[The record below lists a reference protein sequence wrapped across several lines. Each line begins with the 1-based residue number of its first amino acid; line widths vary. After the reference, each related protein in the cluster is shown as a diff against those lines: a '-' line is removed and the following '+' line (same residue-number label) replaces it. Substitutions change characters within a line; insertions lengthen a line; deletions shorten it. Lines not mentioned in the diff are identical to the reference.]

1 MKVMRN
7 FGLVFGFTILIA
19 NVEAAPPIPELPREY
34 SKDCS
39 SWVAESAFTK
49 SVAESKAPPRYTYM
63 HIVPPKEAVRP
74 EITLTQFDSKNLT
87 VISDNPKV
95 TTEIREMFVPKV
107 KQHNPDKTKPEYI
120 EARTYADV
128 GNTVMV
134 IMRVIDRKVA
144 ENVLSYSK
152 KSQDHQSW
160 SLAYTPD
167 ASQPTT
173 FIYRFSDNDADK
185 ASATHLASRY
195 DTLNCRAGR
204 CYLFPKNLKHGQ
216 ASDLPALTKTSMEMS
231 ELQNFKGFN
240 THLLAELDDLCS
252 VDSKMQMATKLKV
265 SRAEY
270 NKACKMKV
278 ADSAL
283 PKRIDGL
290 CVAYKRDLRPLFKDL
305 F

>member
-1 MKVMRN
+1 MKPFCVVAVCFSLLMAR
-7 FGLVFGFTILIA
+7 A
-19 NVEAAPPIPELPREY
+19 QAAPPVPELPREY
-34 SKDCS
+34 SKDCKV
-39 SWVAESAFTK
+39 WHAESAFL
-49 SVAESKAPPRYTYM
+49 SQLSESKTAPRYTYM
-63 HIVPPKEAVRP
+63 HILPPKDVVRP

-95 TTEIREMFVPKV
+95 TTEIRELFVPKV
-107 KQHNPDKTKPEYI
+107 KQHNPDKTKPESI
-120 EARTYADV
+120 EARTYADF

-134 IMRVIDRKVA
+134 ITRVIDRKVA
-144 ENVLSYSK
+144 ENALEYSK

-173 FIYRFSDNDADK
+173 FTYRFSDNDADK
-185 ASATHLASRY
+185 ASPTHLASRY
-195 DTLNCRAGR
+195 ETLNCRAGR

-231 ELQNFKGFN
+231 ELQNLKGFS
-240 THLLAELDDLCS
+240 THILAELDDLCS
-252 VDSKMQMATKLKV
+252 VGSKMQMATKLKV

-278 ADSAL
+278 SDSLL
-283 PKRIDGL
+283 PNRIAGL
-290 CVAYKRDLRPLFKDL
+290 CIAYKRDLRPLFKDL